1 MLPSKDGMIMKKIEP
16 FNGLP
21 MKCARK
27 DTYHKRTIKG
37 FLQETIV
44 HEGFDVLI

>member
-1 MLPSKDGMIMKKIEP
+1 MIMKKIEP
-16 FNGLP
+16 FNDLP

-27 DTYHKRTIKG
+27 DTYHKKTIKA